1 VAHQLTGSMA
11 MHGVLRARCVQF
23 MLENADIFRPFLA
36 SDEAG
41 ETLEQYC
48 EYMARVSDGVGAPA
62 GDR

>member
-1 VAHQLTGSMA
+1 MA